1 MAKKHFPFLVLLC
14 VAGFLYLY
22 NHTGSLQPWDEA
34 WYGAITQNM
43 IKSNNPFVLEYNQ
56 HPFYDHP
63 PFGFQLKAL
72 SMLVLGRSTLA
83 IRLPE
88 IVAGLLALVALYRTG
103 TTVSSKW
110 AGVWA
115 GIILLT
121 SRWFLFRARLGNL
134 DILLVTTQLWT
145 VTALFEMLS
154 KKRRSMRSQTT
165 ISLLRNH
172 AWFVLMFFFL
182 SLSILSKALIS
193 LQLVPLVTLAGLYY
207 IYTHKLDLKSVTVLI
222 LSAVVALIGPLL
234 PWIVANSLVD
244 STEFIETLKTIG
256 LRSNTTKAIRIEYIQ
271 TVVTYTRAAM
281 HTWFKIGAITILISL
296 PLLLIKKHR
305 ATFFFLLVYVFLAFA
320 PYLISEKTEIWHL
333 LPGIAALSLLIG
345 VALDVSIAVISKKCQ
360 KILSVFLP
368 QISKHITVLLKV
380 GLSLSI
386 LTIAT
391 LNIKNYWSEFLHVYQ
406 YPSDYEKI
414 TWHIPYKNKPLYTT
428 TDAYFPGLV
437 FYANLDNQPVLYF
450 SDSEDLQV
458 CQEMIAANTPLQI
471 VSRYG
476 DWVMDRLGD
485 TYLISREGDLV
496 LTVLSPEVCKEY
508 VVTK

>member
-1 MAKKHFPFLVLLC
+1 MLHTILNLAKKHFPFLVLLC

-234 PWIVANSLVD
+234 PWIVANSLG
-244 STEFIETLKTIG
+244 S
-256 LRSNTTKAIRIEYIQ
+256 
-271 TVVTYTRAAM
+271 
-281 HTWFKIGAITILISL
+281 
-296 PLLLIKKHR
+296 
-305 ATFFFLLVYVFLAFA
+305 
-320 PYLISEKTEIWHL
+320 
-333 LPGIAALSLLIG
+333 
-345 VALDVSIAVISKKCQ
+345 
-360 KILSVFLP
+360 
-368 QISKHITVLLKV
+368 
-380 GLSLSI
+380 
-386 LTIAT
+386 
-391 LNIKNYWSEFLHVYQ
+391 
-406 YPSDYEKI
+406 
-414 TWHIPYKNKPLYTT
+414 
-428 TDAYFPGLV
+428 
-437 FYANLDNQPVLYF
+437 
-450 SDSEDLQV
+450 SED
-458 CQEMIAANTPLQI
+458 
-471 VSRYG
+471 
-476 DWVMDRLGD
+476 
-485 TYLISREGDLV
+485 
-496 LTVLSPEVCKEY
+496 
-508 VVTK
+508 